1 MKSFLEVCGDT
12 RKKLGRELQ
21 KREIDFLQW
30 MYMRYKEE
38 EQKDN
43 EKECYSLTES

>member
-21 KREIDFLQW
+21 KNEIDFLQW
-30 MYMRYKEE
+30 LYMRYEEE
-38 EQKDN
+38 EQKDK
-43 EKECYSLTES
+43 EKECYSLTE